1 MKVYLSGPITGIQKE
16 VVTTLF
22 SSAEDRVRNFGD
34 TPVNPLSNGLPYE
47 SPWEEHLHAD
57 LNMLKDCDY
66 IFMLYGWENSNG
78 AIIEYL
84 YACSLGIEMYYS
96 PSRNEIIFAAVY
108 TATHIR
114 KEDILSSSRK
124 RPIVQA
130 REIASYLFFEVYQ
143 SLSIVGILLSH
154 DRNTIRHSIW
164 AYHNDYKLIPDF
176 KAKADMA
183 INIIHKLKPHENNL
197 SNL

>member
-22 SSAEDRVRNFGD
+22 ALAEDIVRNLGD

-47 SPWEEHLHAD
+47 SPWEEHLHTD

-66 IFMLYGWENSNG
+66 IFMLDGWENSNG
-78 AIIEYL
+78 AIIEYS
-84 YACSLGIEMYYS
+84 YACFLGIEMYNS
-96 PSRNEIIFAAVY
+96 HLREEIIFAAVHI
-108 TATHIR
+108 ATHIR

-124 RPIVQA
+124 RSIVQA

-143 SLSIVGILLSH
+143 SLSTVGIILFH

-164 AYHNDYKLIPDF
+164 AYHNDYKLIPSF

-183 INIIHKLKPHENNL
+183 INIIHKLETT
-197 SNL
+197 